1 MPIHWRVIG
10 CGWLQE
16 ESGTLGKVVFF
27 SPEQP
32 LKEDSPE
39 SFQRLLLL
47 LSRFSRVR
55 LCATP

>member
-1 MPIHWRVIG
+1 MPLHWQVIG

-16 ESGTLGKVVFF
+16 EGGTLGKVVFF

-39 SFQRLLLL
+39 SFQPPASLT
-47 LSRFSRVR
+47 
-55 LCATP
+55 AG